1 MQFGRVVKSVR
12 QNRPAQVHLIAMN
25 NHEVNQ
31 RTSPSVSES
40 ITQLLLKWSGG
51 DGSAREKLMP
61 LVYNELR
68 QLARKYL
75 RHERAN
81 HSLQPTALV
90 NEAYLR
96 LVDQQSVQWENRAQ
110 FFGLA
115 AKLMR
120 NILVDHA
127 RSREAA
133 KRGGPHYS
141 ISVSKLDHLSKNSE
155 VDLVALHEAL
165 ERLAA
170 RDDQKCR
177 IVELRFFGGLTIQE
191 TAQVLDISH
200 ATVERDWKMARSWLR
215 RELS

>member
-1 MQFGRVVKSVR
+1 
-12 QNRPAQVHLIAMN
+12 MN
-25 NHEVNQ
+25 NDEVNQ
-31 RTSPSVSES
+31 RASPSAPES
-40 ITQLLLKWSGG
+40 ISQLLLRWRDG
-51 DGSAREKLMP
+51 DSLAREKLMP
-61 LVYNELR
+61 MVYNELR
-68 QLARKYL
+68 RLARKYL

-81 HSLQPTALV
+81 HTLQPTALV

-96 LVDQQSVQWENRAQ
+96 LVDQHSVLWQNRAQ

-133 KRGGPHYS
+133 KRGGQHYS
-141 ISVSKLDHLSKNSE
+141 VSVSELDRVSKSSE
-155 VDLVALHEAL
+155 VDLVVLHEAL

-170 RDDQKCR
+170 YDNQKSR
-177 IVELRFFGGLTIQE
+177 IVELRFFGGLTIEE
-191 TAQVLDISH
+191 TAKVLDISH
-200 ATVERDWKMARSWLR
+200 ATVERDWKMARAWLR

>member
-1 MQFGRVVKSVR
+1 
-12 QNRPAQVHLIAMN
+12 MN
-25 NHEVNQ
+25 NDEVNQ
-31 RTSPSVSES
+31 RASPSVPECIS
-40 ITQLLLKWSGG
+40 QLLLRWSDG
-51 DGSAREKLMP
+51 DSSAREKLMP

-68 QLARKYL
+68 RLARKYL

-81 HSLQPTALV
+81 HTLQPTALV

-96 LVDQQSVQWENRAQ
+96 LVDQHSVLWQNRAQ

-133 KRGGPHYS
+133 KRGGQHYS
-141 ISVSKLDHLSKNSE
+141 LSVSELDRVSKSSE
-155 VDLVALHEAL
+155 VDLVVLHEAL

-170 RDDQKCR
+170 YDNQKSR
-177 IVELRFFGGLTIQE
+177 IVELRFFGGLTIEE
-191 TAQVLDISH
+191 TAEVLDISH
-200 ATVERDWKMARSWLR
+200 ATVERDWKMARAWLR

>member
-1 MQFGRVVKSVR
+1 
-12 QNRPAQVHLIAMN
+12 MN
-25 NHEVNQ
+25 NDEVNQ
-31 RTSPSVSES
+31 RASPSAPES
-40 ITQLLLKWSGG
+40 ISQLLLRWSDG
-51 DGSAREKLMP
+51 DSSAREKLMP

-68 QLARKYL
+68 RLARKYL

-81 HSLQPTALV
+81 HTLQPTALV

-96 LVDQQSVQWENRAQ
+96 LVDQHSVLWQNRAQ

-133 KRGGPHYS
+133 KRGGQHYS
-141 ISVSKLDHLSKNSE
+141 VSVSELDRVSKSSE
-155 VDLVALHEAL
+155 VDLVVLHEAL

-170 RDDQKCR
+170 YDSQKSR
-177 IVELRFFGGLTIQE
+177 IVELRFFGGLTIEE
-191 TAQVLDISH
+191 TAEVLDISH
-200 ATVERDWKMARSWLR
+200 ATVERDWKMARAWLR